1 MTTFAFA
8 HFETS
13 SKFYNASNVAIP
25 LQDVLE
31 ARAFSEIAA
40 DADLLRGETLG
51 LREHLRRQAPG
62 NHDDAV
68 GVREH
73 EVARVHYHALRR
85 RAGHADAPL
94 PRRHFPPA
102 ERLHGRPVTCVNGEA
117 LLFNPLD
124 VADAAVDER

>member
-51 LREHLRRQAPG
+51 LREYLRRQAPG
-62 NHDDAV
+62 NHDDASF
-68 GVREH
+68 GVALFPR
-73 EVARVHYHALRR
+73 HAGETDSLL
-85 RAGHADAPL
+85 AKAD
-94 PRRHFPPA
+94 
-102 ERLHGRPVTCVNGEA
+102 EA
-117 LLFNPLD
+117 LYRAKAAGRD
-124 VADAAVDER
+124 RVVVSDAAAASRSDTGATTHASSGIP